1 MADQKVPTMDKLAYY
16 IYQANLGLAP
26 ALAVVGLHNIIL

>member
-16 IYQANLGLAP
+16 IYQANQLTPKFFKEAE
-26 ALAVVGLHNIIL
+26 